1 MAKRDVCGN
10 HYDKSFEVTMAGKRH
25 AFDSFA
31 CAIHALAPTCP
42 HCGCKIIDT
51 AWKAT
56 AGFSAALIARKNRA
70 CVRFAIAHSFTEA
83 AK

>member
-1 MAKRDVCGN
+1 MAKCDVCGN

-42 HCGCKIIDT
+42 HCIGT

-56 AGFSAALIARKNRA
+56 AGFSAALIARKNQA